1 MEVVATTI
9 EFELPTNA
17 DETYTSELSFTT
29 GDVLIS
35 MSYSID
41 ITWTGEDVSND
52 NTFIPDTN
60 KHYNII
66 FWKDKAGFQA
76 VVRGY

>member
-1 MEVVATTI
+1 
-9 EFELPTNA
+9 
-17 DETYTSELSFTT
+17 
-29 GDVLIS
+29 

-66 FWKDKAGFQA
+66 FWKDKGGFQA